1 MSKSSSMSKKP
12 AARINDSLSSS
23 VRLAAAKLDVE
34 PEKERWRSIARDWY
48 AQGLADTPGTGK
60 LHHHLGSWDGEE
72 LRSVYHFIKRCF
84 FDFFLSLFIYLITP
98 VSMTTLHP
106 FPTSRESILP
116 IWSTTNQQTRLSNP
130 STCTTDLFNL
140 LHGMLIYNENS

>member
-1 MSKSSSMSKKP
+1 MSDWRPRNWMSSWKRRDGG
-12 AARINDSLSSS
+12 ASLGIGTHKAWPIHLELASS
-23 VRLAAAKLDVE
+23 
-34 PEKERWRSIARDWY
+34 I
-48 AQGLADTPGTGK
+48 TI
-60 LHHHLGSWDGEE
+60 LGSWDSEE

-98 VSMTTLHP
+98 VSMTTLHH
-106 FPTSRESILP
+106 FLTSRESILP

-130 STCTTDLFNL
+130 STCATDLFDL